1 MDYEIFTYILG
12 PKKIYNNAI
21 QYLINKEIQVDCEII
36 NIENASHIYQLLENQ
51 INKINLILYD
61 HKIEIDLTGFII
73 DSIVESYNN
82 TFIIYY
88 NVDNSF
94 HVDNNIINNDIIK
107 GVFYDDDSIRR
118 IIECINFII
127 DEYTWNNYI
136 SIKQYNN
143 KKISQ
148 IKAEQN
154 KEKSHKLTV
163 KEQQILLNMME
174 GKSNS
179 EISEELSISLST
191 VKSHIYHIYN
201 KINVHNRI
209 QACLW
214 AYQNLID

>member
-1 MDYEIFTYILG
+1 
-12 PKKIYNNAI
+12 
-21 QYLINKEIQVDCEII
+21 
-36 NIENASHIYQLLENQ
+36 
-51 INKINLILYD
+51 LYD

>member
-1 MDYEIFTYILG
+1 
-12 PKKIYNNAI
+12 
-21 QYLINKEIQVDCEII
+21 LINKEIQVDCEII

-94 HVDNNIINNDIIK
+94 HIDNNIINNDIIK

>member
-94 HVDNNIINNDIIK
+94 HIDNNIINNDIIK